1 MKNNL
6 PIVLLIDDEVDL
18 CMLIQ
23 MSLKRLGIR
32 SEVAHTISQ
41 AKLKLKKQSY
51 DACIT
56 DIHLPDGSGLELV
69 HHVVQNY
76 DHLPIAVLTAH
87 GNMDL
92 AIDALKAG
100 AFDFINKPI
109 DTDALKKL
117 LNKVIQYQNLQT
129 DGQNDSFD
137 ASQTLIG
144 TSPVIQK
151 LRSDLKKMAQT
162 QAPVFITGESG
173 TGKEVAAR
181 LIHQHSPRKDSPFV
195 AINCGAIPSELM
207 ESEFFGYAK
216 GSFTGAHQNKVGL
229 ILAADGGTLFL
240 DEIAE
245 LPLNMQVKLLRAVQ
259 EKKIRPLGTDTEIP
273 VDFRI
278 ISATHQNL
286 EQLVHQGRF
295 RQDLFFRLHVMDI
308 YLPPLR
314 ERGEDIM
321 LLAEHF
327 IAEICQEWQETK
339 KELTTDAKA
348 WLNQQP
354 YHGNIREL
362 RNVLEKAITLCD
374 GVAIDLIHLPIQTK
388 VIAAPQSSFEPQQVS
403 YKAASAPIDVLQ
415 ANLLEDGLEAYLE
428 SIEKSIL
435 IDTLNQT
442 YWNRTQAAKKLNM
455 SFRSLRYRLKKFGLD
470 DAKEY

>member
-23 MSLKRLGIR
+23 MSLKRLGIH
-32 SEVAHTISQ
+32 SEVAHTIHE
-41 AKLKLKKQSY
+41 AKLQLKQQHY

-69 HHVVQNY
+69 HHVVQHY
-76 DHLPIAVLTAH
+76 QDLPIAVLTAH

-92 AIDALKAG
+92 AIEALTAG

-109 DTDALKKL
+109 DNDALKKI
-117 LNKVIQYQNLQT
+117 LNKVIQYQHSQIEEQEHFI
-129 DGQNDSFD
+129 DDSK
-137 ASQTLIG
+137 TLIG
-144 TSPVIQK
+144 TSPIIQK
-151 LRSDLKKMAQT
+151 LRADLKKMAQT
-162 QAPVFITGESG
+162 QAPIFITGESG

-181 LIHQHSPRKDSPFV
+181 LIHQHSPRQDKPFV

-286 EQLVHQGRF
+286 EQLVQHGKF

-314 ERGEDIM
+314 ERGADIM
-321 LLAEHF
+321 LLAEYF
-327 IAEICQEWQETK
+327 IDEICREWQESS
-339 KELTTDAKA
+339 KELTPSAKT

-374 GVAIDLIHLPIQTK
+374 GAMIDLIHLPIQTK
-388 VIAAPQSSFEPQQVS
+388 VVTRNPSSQTTSTQPTTTSAIQPPQ
-403 YKAASAPIDVLQ
+403 IH
-415 ANLLEDGLEAYLE
+415 LLEHGLEAYLE

-435 IDTLNQT
+435 IETLNQT

-470 DAKEY
+470 DEKDS